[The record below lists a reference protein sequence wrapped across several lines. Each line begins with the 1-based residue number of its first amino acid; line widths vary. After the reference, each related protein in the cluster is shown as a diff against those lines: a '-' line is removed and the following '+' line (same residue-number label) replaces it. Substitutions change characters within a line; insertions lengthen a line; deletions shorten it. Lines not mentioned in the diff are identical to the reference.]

1 MAKRRNEKTVSLFP
15 FLAVLVCTMGALIL
29 LLLVTTR
36 RIRQKQQHVPAD
48 VLVVQSAEH
57 LPDPVEAEPIVAL
70 AAISESVAARAELAI
85 TRIRRAAIGKALDDQ
100 RRQHAAELQ
109 QRERHQRKLAD
120 SKHLLETVQE
130 MVHSASLAAD
140 AETRQMSDLRQ
151 LQTDLEQR
159 LNGVRQSIDQSLAE
173 MAAAESLATAA
184 EKLVNRRHSALQS
197 LRDLSMQQK
206 DRPADTAVAETV
218 IDFSNSAGTARTPI
232 VIDVTDQGFVFTATK
247 VHVTKRDMDGVSAT
261 DNPLLSGVLAIH
273 RERSSDSVTS
283 RPYVLLL
290 VRPGGTLAF
299 YTAQRILREARV
311 HFGYEL
317 MTDEQVIAA
326 AKPVAGETQ
335 AVRAAVLNSLL
346 RRDKRLEATSSIR
359 RRIAALRDAERRP
372 GRRGRV
378 RIAPEF
384 RRQYVGEP
392 FEESDVG
399 KGGANPFV
407 RDADLSKSESSA
419 GGRDGIQETQ
429 LSPVDVAQESPGEQ
443 SDASGFPEAPA
454 EVWQSIP
461 SIAEAGT
468 HVEEELAKAL
478 AAREASRSGGSLD
491 NSISAGGRD
500 GIQETQLS
508 PVDVAQESPGEQSDA
523 SGFPEAPAE
532 VWQSIP
538 SIAEAGT
545 HVEEELAKALAAREA
560 SRSGGSL
567 DNSISAGGRD
577 GIQETQLSPV
587 DVAQESPG
595 EQSDASGFPEA
606 PAEVWQSI
614 PSIAEA
620 GTHVEEE
627 LAKALAARE
636 ASRSGGS
643 LDNSISAGAPQRV
656 PERLSTIR
664 PEGPRSAANDTAPSA
679 DEWSEHFPTRD
690 PVSDKFWTAMQPLSM
705 QPTTERPRNEW
716 SSRTESA
723 ANQLFRLPAQDG
735 QAYRPHDTPQ
745 HDTSSSARP
754 HGPSSRTTATTG
766 GSGLSN
772 RLVSYEQVTVY
783 LDPQHYTIVG
793 HRPLALHGQAI
804 NQIVGSLAGSLFE
817 ISSRSPHPLAEMT
830 LPAAKFVVS
839 PGAHTLYLQ
848 LAAELHDLNIPVS
861 SIVSLDAHVIDR
873 AAGSISVMTSPVH
886 RVASQVS
893 STKELP

>member
-1 MAKRRNEKTVSLFP
+1 
-15 FLAVLVCTMGALIL
+15 
-29 LLLVTTR
+29 
-36 RIRQKQQHVPAD
+36 
-48 VLVVQSAEH
+48 
-57 LPDPVEAEPIVAL
+57 
-70 AAISESVAARAELAI
+70 
-85 TRIRRAAIGKALDDQ
+85 
-100 RRQHAAELQ
+100 
-109 QRERHQRKLAD
+109 
-120 SKHLLETVQE
+120 
-130 MVHSASLAAD
+130 
-140 AETRQMSDLRQ
+140 
-151 LQTDLEQR
+151 
-159 LNGVRQSIDQSLAE
+159 
-173 MAAAESLATAA
+173 
-184 EKLVNRRHSALQS
+184 
-197 LRDLSMQQK
+197 
-206 DRPADTAVAETV
+206 V

-461 SIAEAGT
+461 SIAEVGT

-491 NSISAGGRD
+491 NSISA
-500 GIQETQLS
+500 
-508 PVDVAQESPGEQSDA
+508 V
-523 SGFPEAPAE
+523 
-532 VWQSIP
+532 
-538 SIAEAGT
+538 
-545 HVEEELAKALAAREA
+545 
-560 SRSGGSL
+560 
-567 DNSISAGGRD
+567 
-577 GIQETQLSPV
+577 
-587 DVAQESPG
+587 
-595 EQSDASGFPEA
+595 
-606 PAEVWQSI
+606 
-614 PSIAEA
+614 
-620 GTHVEEE
+620 
-627 LAKALAARE
+627 
-636 ASRSGGS
+636 
-643 LDNSISAGAPQRV
+643 APQRV

>member
-359 RRIAALRDAERRP
+359 RRIAVLRDAERRP

-407 RDADLSKSESSA
+407 RDADLSKSES
-419 GGRDGIQETQ
+419 
-429 LSPVDVAQESPGEQ
+429 
-443 SDASGFPEAPA
+443 
-454 EVWQSIP
+454 
-461 SIAEAGT
+461 
-468 HVEEELAKAL
+468 
-478 AAREASRSGGSLD
+478 
-491 NSISAGGRD
+491 
-500 GIQETQLS
+500 
-508 PVDVAQESPGEQSDA
+508 
-523 SGFPEAPAE
+523 
-532 VWQSIP
+532 
-538 SIAEAGT
+538 
-545 HVEEELAKALAAREA
+545 
-560 SRSGGSL
+560 
-567 DNSISAGGRD
+567 SAGGRD

>member
-85 TRIRRAAIGKALDDQ
+85 TRIRRAAIEKALDDQ

-130 MVHSASLAAD
+130 MVHSASFAAD

-399 KGGANPFV
+399 KGGENPFV
-407 RDADLSKSESSA
+407 RDADLSKSESST

-491 NSISAGGRD
+491 NSISA
-500 GIQETQLS
+500 
-508 PVDVAQESPGEQSDA
+508 V
-523 SGFPEAPAE
+523 
-532 VWQSIP
+532 
-538 SIAEAGT
+538 
-545 HVEEELAKALAAREA
+545 
-560 SRSGGSL
+560 
-567 DNSISAGGRD
+567 
-577 GIQETQLSPV
+577 
-587 DVAQESPG
+587 
-595 EQSDASGFPEA
+595 
-606 PAEVWQSI
+606 
-614 PSIAEA
+614 
-620 GTHVEEE
+620 
-627 LAKALAARE
+627 
-636 ASRSGGS
+636 
-643 LDNSISAGAPQRV
+643 APQRV